1 MKSKLVLMYCRVK
14 SDLYECE
21 SLSTLL
27 ISSWYVLCFIW
38 FVYACPF
45 LALSPF
51 VSSVNSLWC
60 CGGLVCSSVALQLAI
75 LIGFLFYSEV
85 VKKTHRPSQAA
96 LDILIGK
103 QQRKVF
109 TLQIHEGW
117 YKIKLCSVSLFLSLA
132 LWLGGVTKNG
142 RAVLQTGTVLSTA
155 ALAEWN
161 QIRGPK
167 RSCARRKPGHMTA
180 TGSQSF
186 CPSAELWLT

>member
-1 MKSKLVLMYCRVK
+1 MLCHSTGDSPTLSLLDLLKTVLFGLLIFLRFITATSMRQQYVLLKSFQCIFIKSSLSLMKSIFFL
-14 SDLYECE
+14 DLYECE
-21 SLSTLL
+21 SFSTLL
-27 ISSWYVLCFIW
+27 ISSLYVLFFIW

-103 QQRKVF
+103 QQRKVL
-109 TLQIHEGW
+109 TLQIHEG
-117 YKIKLCSVSLFLSLA
+117 
-132 LWLGGVTKNG
+132 
-142 RAVLQTGTVLSTA
+142 
-155 ALAEWN
+155 
-161 QIRGPK
+161 
-167 RSCARRKPGHMTA
+167 
-180 TGSQSF
+180 
-186 CPSAELWLT
+186 

>member
-1 MKSKLVLMYCRVK
+1 MWIFLHPFDVCCV
-14 SDLYECE
+14 
-21 SLSTLL
+21 
-27 ISSWYVLCFIW
+27 WFGLCIP
-38 FVYACPF
+38 VPF
-45 LALSPF
+45 LHSLHLSL
-51 VSSVNSLWC
+51 VWIVC
-60 CGGLVCSSVALQLAI
+60 DVVVGLFFSSVALQLAI

-85 VKKTHRPSQAA
+85 VKAAHRPSQAA

-109 TLQIHEGW
+109 TLQIHEGY
-117 YKIKLCSVSLFLSLA
+117 YKIMLHSVSLSLA

-167 RSCARRKPGHMTA
+167 RSCARRLPGHMTA
-180 TGSQSF
+180 TASQSF
-186 CPSAELWLT
+186 CPSAELRLT